1 LNETL
6 VNLGKVLENEYEDRY
21 FLTFD
26 NLLHNL
32 RIFLNSVEVIEKIND
47 KKETSFY
54 YIFD

>member
-1 LNETL
+1 